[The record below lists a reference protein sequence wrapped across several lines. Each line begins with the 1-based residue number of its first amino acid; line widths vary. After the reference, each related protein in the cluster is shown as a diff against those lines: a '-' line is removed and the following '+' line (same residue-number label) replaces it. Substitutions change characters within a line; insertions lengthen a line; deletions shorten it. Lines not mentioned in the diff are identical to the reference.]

1 MTDID
6 RQMAAIKRG
15 VAELIDEGELRKK
28 LARGVPPARESRF

>member
-15 VAELIDEGELRKK
+15 VAELIDEGELRKNW
-28 LARGVPPARESRF
+28 RGASPARESRF